1 MNALG
6 WLVVGIGSCT
16 AFFSVLALGLHLFS
30 HDQLAGRLKAV
41 AERRRELSARE
52 LERLASGGRF
62 QAKRHVGLMK
72 AVIAKL
78 NLQEMLEARDL
89 KVKLARAGYRNS
101 TAAVTFI
108 FARVALPVVLM
119 ALTLLY
125 VYSPTFADET
135 TSTRLSVAL
144 VAFIA
149 GSFLPPLWLTN
160 LIQRRQKL
168 LVRAFPEA
176 LDLMVICVEAGQSVE
191 GSLLRV
197 TDELGPS
204 SPALAEE
211 IGLTAAELAFLGDRR
226 QAWDNLAERTGI
238 AQFKSLA
245 TALVQSEKYGT
256 PVSQALRVLAQE
268 NREARMALAEKKGAA
283 LPAKLTVPMICFFLP
298 VLFLVIGGPAAIQII
313 ALNAGN

>member
-1 MNALG
+1 MNPLA
-6 WLVVGIGSCT
+6 WLVVGVGAIA
-16 AFFSVLALGLHLFS
+16 AFFSVLALGLHLTS
-30 HDQLAGRLKAV
+30 RDQLAGRLKAV
-41 AERRRELSARE
+41 AARRRELSARE
-52 LERLASGGRF
+52 LERLSSGNRF

-78 NLQEMLEARDL
+78 NLQEMLEAREL
-89 KVKLARAGYRNS
+89 KVKLARAGYRNGS
-101 TAAVTFI
+101 AAVSFI

-119 ALTLLY
+119 VLTLLY
-125 VYSPTFADET
+125 LYTPGFKDYQ
-135 TSTRLSVAL
+135 TSTRISLAL

-149 GSFLPPLWLTN
+149 GSFLPALWLSN

-168 LVRAFPEA
+168 LIRAFPEA

-191 GSLLRV
+191 GALLRV

-268 NREARMALAEKKGAA
+268 NREARMAAAEKKGAA

-298 VLFLVIGGPAAIQII
+298 VLFLVIGGPAAIQLI
-313 ALNAGN
+313 ALKAAH